1 MVVFIE
7 ARCQM
12 NDLILL
18 SMPGGTE
25 LILLFLIV
33 LLLFGAR
40 RIPEVAQNIGK
51 GIREFKKS
59 MREVQSEIDSSDQS
73 QTKIEKPKQE
83 NKGQLENKNE

>member
-1 MVVFIE
+1 
-7 ARCQM
+7 
-12 NDLILL
+12 
-18 SMPGGTE
+18 MPGGTE